1 MSQSKYLIVGSSHA
15 GLSALEAIRIHDTEG
30 SITLVSQEKHLPYS
44 PTILPYVV
52 SGKVD
57 AGQVYLWD
65 KTSLDRYKVIFK
77 QGAKVVG
84 VNPDSRSV
92 SLESGESLEYE
103 NLLLATGAEPALPPI
118 TGLQE
123 TPFHVLRTMEDAEH
137 MCKAAKKAGS
147 AIVLGAGLI
156 GMHAAENLAKGG
168 LQVTVVEML
177 PQVLPGYFDDQ
188 AAGLIQKIFAEQGL
202 NILTE
207 STVTNVAASNGGCA
221 VSLKSGEKLRADLVV
236 VATGVKPR
244 IAYLAESDVEKDD
257 GILVND
263 TMRTSASHIWAAGDV
278 AQARSFFD
286 SPKAVHATMPTA
298 VEQGKTAGLDMSG
311 DPALKQYPGG
321 IPMNTY
327 KFFDH
332 RSFSIGL
339 ANIPQS
345 GEDMEVDQMFLP
357 TSMQYQKLV
366 YQNDRLV
373 GVSSINTMLDPGIM
387 YQLIQRRVDLSE
399 VKKSFAAAPLE
410 MGRLLMSRIWG

>member
-65 KTSLDRYKVIFK
+65 KTSLGRYKVIFK

-156 GMHAAENLAKGG
+156 GMHAAENLAKRG

-188 AAGLIQKIFAEQGL
+188 AAGLIQKIFAE
-202 NILTE
+202 
-207 STVTNVAASNGGCA
+207 
-221 VSLKSGEKLRADLVV
+221 
-236 VATGVKPR
+236 
-244 IAYLAESDVEKDD
+244 
-257 GILVND
+257 
-263 TMRTSASHIWAAGDV
+263 
-278 AQARSFFD
+278 
-286 SPKAVHATMPTA
+286 
-298 VEQGKTAGLDMSG
+298 
-311 DPALKQYPGG
+311 
-321 IPMNTY
+321 
-327 KFFDH
+327 
-332 RSFSIGL
+332 
-339 ANIPQS
+339 
-345 GEDMEVDQMFLP
+345 
-357 TSMQYQKLV
+357 
-366 YQNDRLV
+366 
-373 GVSSINTMLDPGIM
+373 
-387 YQLIQRRVDLSE
+387 
-399 VKKSFAAAPLE
+399 
-410 MGRLLMSRIWG
+410 